1 MKLFLIVCGIFV
13 IAFFLF
19 IANVIALEDTINKDP
34 YYFFHSH
41 IYKRTALNKF
51 GTILASLFLFIINF
65 GYCIIAMVNWL
76 CHVGRKDS

>member
-1 MKLFLIVCGIFV
+1 MKLFLIVWGIFV

-19 IANVIALEDTINKDP
+19 IANVIALEDTINEDP
-34 YYFFHSH
+34 YYFFPFH
-41 IYKRTALNKF
+41 IYKRTTLNKF